1 MMLTRKKELKLELRE
16 AFVFGALFV
25 AVPLDA
31 YAAGG
36 GGNPV
41 MTLVWSIINF
51 SLFFFLML
59 YIYKKNVA
67 RLVRARSARI
77 SEHLQ
82 RSKNALAEAEQE
94 YSELKEK
101 LNNIEG
107 VKKDLFDRYNEEG
120 RKQSTLLIEAGN
132 SSAVRI
138 KSDADR
144 QVETELSQ
152 ESKKIRKEVVSTAVG
167 KARKQLS
174 SLSEDE
180 DRKLR
185 ADALKNF
192 LKQESAGRL
201 AAQ

>member
-1 MMLTRKKELKLELRE
+1 MLTGKKELKLVPRQAL
-16 AFVFGALFV
+16 ACGALFV
-25 AVPLDA
+25 IAVPLDA

-36 GGNPV
+36 GGDPV

-51 SLFFFLML
+51 SLFFLIML
-59 YIYKKNVA
+59 FIYKKNVA

-77 SEHLQ
+77 SEYLQ

-94 YSELKEK
+94 YGELKEK

-107 VKKDLFDRYNEEG
+107 VKKDLFERYNEEG
-120 RKQSTLLIEAGN
+120 RKQSTLLIEGGN

-138 KSDADR
+138 KSDAER

-174 SLSEDE
+174 GLSEDE
-180 DRKLR
+180 DKKLR
-185 ADALKNF
+185 ADALNNF
-192 LKQESAGRL
+192 LNQEAAGRL